1 MAGWISVEI
10 PKISAWKNPEGDF
23 QRFSRAA
30 ARGRPALPD
39 PERRAREPSPNLTA
53 ASWGVHSEDG
63 VSFPQDPPRRGRG
76 FGTPGA
82 ASSVRRRCC
91 SSGTPGTAEE
101 KDLTRRGRGFRT
113 LGGTSG
119 HVRSEER
126 ETLLQLQDTWGHQGK
141 SEEKA
146 SCPTFWEVISD
157 EHAIDSAGTC
167 HGDSR
172 LQLER
177 MEVYYKEAC
186 GMCPALCWWIW
197 SQASWTL
204 CAQGPSGRSSDRTTS
219 SSGAELGLWILSIN
233 SIRMP
238 PPRRRSLRSMLR
250 RRPRTFLF

>member
-1 MAGWISVEI
+1 MAGSISVEI

-101 KDLTRRGRGFRT
+101 K
-113 LGGTSG
+113 
-119 HVRSEER
+119 
-126 ETLLQLQDTWGHQGK
+126 
-141 SEEKA
+141 
-146 SCPTFWEVISD
+146 FWEVISD

-219 SSGAELGLWILSIN
+219 SSGAELGPWILSIN